1 MILFFNFSFLENRS
15 NSVKKFV
22 LLIIISSVML
32 VIILDSN
39 FLTGFLNEK
48 LLTLNYKIIIFS
60 IYVCTFIISG
70 IILLN
75 STYKITHLKDINI
88 KKSKTYFVLIFLIY
102 SILSVTLIITTI
114 QLSYLKNYS
123 NIVFYLSSYISFISS
138 LGFLSILSFK
148 FFQWYLKGKNK
159 YTLFYGVLFSLY
171 CITLLL
177 ALIYLL
183 SGLATHPS
191 TVNYTS
197 PRELR
202 AGTYSINIVFQNNIA
217 ILYDIFFIISFL
229 LAWILTVLM
238 LKQYSG
244 RIGKYKFW
252 IIVSLPLLFYL
263 MRYEGIII
271 DLFNLDDILKLPSL
285 GTIYPNVGAAIYTA
299 FINSNI
305 QATGVFFGFSFLAI
319 LLKLKN
325 SQLQNDML
333 ITIIGMMILFAS
345 RDFHSIFLNSLPP
358 NGVVTT
364 SFMVLG
370 SFMLFNGIISFLKL
384 AVRDKEFYV
393 DLITRLESDTELLK
407 NIIVSEK
414 EMELAKKIKPLI
426 DYSHQWQK
434 EHKYGSMK
442 SEEIKQ
448 IIEDVISEYRERKI
462 PSSSESNQK

>member
-15 NSVKKFV
+15 NFVKKFV
-22 LLIIISSVML
+22 LLITISSVML

-88 KKSKTYFVLIFLIY
+88 KKSKIYFILIFLIY

-123 NIVFYLSSYISFISS
+123 NIVFYLSSYISFIAS

-238 LKQYSG
+238 LKQYSR

-333 ITIIGMMILFAS
+333 ITIFGMMILFAS
-345 RDFHSIFLNSLPP
+345 RDFHSILLNSLPP

-414 EMELAKKIKPLI
+414 EMELAKKIKPLM

-434 EHKYGSMK
+434 EHEYGSMK
-442 SEEIKQ
+442 SDEIKQ